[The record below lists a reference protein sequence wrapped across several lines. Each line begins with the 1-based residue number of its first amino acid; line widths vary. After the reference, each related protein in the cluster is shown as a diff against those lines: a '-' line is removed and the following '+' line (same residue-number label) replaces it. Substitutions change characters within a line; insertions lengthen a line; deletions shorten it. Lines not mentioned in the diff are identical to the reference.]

1 MNKIYAYICSK
12 KQRMAEQLKHILE
25 YATSQGYKANVV
37 KPILGG
43 LVISILII
51 ISGLYFHSNMIA
63 VFGIILSTIFA
74 IAFFVAYFFCLIKDP
89 NLLRSERFNL
99 EKAAIEKATL
109 KGDSTIYG
117 HLKAPNSDYLL
128 IEGENSPE
136 PSLSNKEIG

>member
-1 MNKIYAYICSK
+1 MNRRYDYICSK
-12 KQRMAEQLKHILE
+12 IQFMAEQLKHILE

-43 LVISILII
+43 LVVSILII
-51 ISGLYFHSNMIA
+51 VSGLYFHSKMVA
-63 VFGIILSTIFA
+63 VFGIVLASIFA

-117 HLKAPNSDYLL
+117 RLKAPDSDYLL
-128 IEGENSPE
+128 IEGENSSSSPKNE
-136 PSLSNKEIG
+136 EIG

>member
-1 MNKIYAYICSK
+1 
-12 KQRMAEQLKHILE
+12 MAEQLKHILE

-43 LVISILII
+43 LIVSILII
-51 ISGLYFHSNMIA
+51 VSGLYFHSHIVS
-63 VFGIILSTIFA
+63 VFGIVLASIFA
-74 IAFFVAYFFCLIKDP
+74 IAFLAAYFICLIKDP

-117 HLKAPNSDYLL
+117 HLKAPDSDYLL
-128 IEGENSPE
+128 MEGKNSPE
-136 PSLSNKEIG
+136 SSSKIEEIE